1 MSTFVAQQI
10 TRTHTIHLPAAPAR
24 VFPLFS
30 PLGEKHWEPDWN
42 PEMLYPA
49 SGAAQ
54 IGTVFTTQHADELVK
69 IWTIIAYD
77 REQMQISYLNVAPT
91 SHLSRIDVG
100 CAATGTQA
108 TSATI
113 TYTLTALTTQG
124 NAYLD
129 GFTAEHYRAYI
140 AAWERAISHYLAHGR
155 LRAPQH
161 L

>member
-30 PLGEKHWEPDWN
+30 PLGEKHWEPEWN

-54 IGTVFTTQHADELVK
+54 MGTVFTTRHADEPVR
-69 IWTIIAYD
+69 IWTIITYD
-77 REQMQISYLNVAPT
+77 HAQTRISYLNVAPT
-91 SHLSRIDVG
+91 SHLSRIDIS
-100 CAATGTQA
+100 CAATGTQT

-129 GFTAEHYRAYI
+129 GFTAEYYQAYI
-140 AAWERAISHYLAHGR
+140 AAWERAITHYLAHGQP
-155 LRAPQH
+155 RAHPH